1 MPLLTVAPAVAGLR
15 QQLHLFSA
23 QLADPPRLQLHLL
36 LEVPLRDCAWE
47 RVVPEVR
54 GEALE
59 LSCRTSVV
67 SESSGRLAPA
77 EALLPLDHRARE
89 PLVEL
94 HPLWNAPAVAGL
106 H

>member
-1 MPLLTVAPAVAGLR
+1 MLLALAPAVAGQR
-15 QQLHLFSA
+15 QLLHLFSVRS
-23 QLADPPRLQLHLL
+23 ADPPRLQLHLQ

-54 GEALE
+54 MEALD
-59 LSCRTSVV
+59 LSCRTSVL
-67 SESSGRLAPA
+67 SELLGQQAPA
-77 EALLPLDHRARE
+77 EVPLPLDRRARE
-89 PLVEL
+89 PLVEP